1 MSSPTLS
8 PPRRDVWQP
17 SVRRSLVIFLTV
29 AALIAL
35 PALPALALNPFEF
48 EVYPYAT
55 EGPGVVELE
64 WLQSFVPKGHA
75 AADQDT
81 AASNHIYRSSF
92 ELTYG
97 LTDRIE
103 AAAYL
108 DLGKPSGDSVSYAG
122 SRYRLRGR
130 LFEQGELPVDLG
142 WYAEL
147 EWRKR
152 PRFGDQDLEADLRP
166 IIERD
171 FGRFSLELNPIFE
184 KALVGPGQNKGF
196 EFSYAAKLAWRW
208 RERLSPG
215 VEFYGDIGHIDDSD
229 PLTRQQ
235 HYVFPVV
242 DLRLPHNLALNLGV
256 GVGLTRGSDQVITKV
271 NLELEHF
278 VGALFE

>member
-1 MSSPTLS
+1 MYAMLS
-8 PPRRDVWQP
+8 GGGTTRV
-17 SVRRSLVIFLTV
+17 VRQGCLIVLTV
-29 AALIAL
+29 TALIAI
-35 PALPALALNPFEF
+35 PARRALALNPFEF

-75 AADQDT
+75 ATGQDA
-81 AASNHIYRSSF
+81 AASNHIYRSSI
-92 ELTYG
+92 ELTSG

-108 DLGKPSGDSVSYAG
+108 DLGKPSGHSLDYAG

-147 EWRKR
+147 EWMNR

-171 FGRFSLELNPIFE
+171 VGRFSILLNPIFE
-184 KALVGPGQNKGF
+184 KALAGPGQNKGF

-215 VEFYGDIGHIDDSD
+215 VEFYGAIGHIDDSD

-242 DLRLPHNLALNLGV
+242 DIKLPHSLALNVGV

>member
-1 MSSPTLS
+1 VIALTL
-8 PPRRDVWQP
+8 
-17 SVRRSLVIFLTV
+17 
-29 AALIAL
+29 AAMFAL
-35 PALPALALNPFEF
+35 PAHPALALNPFEF

-55 EGPGVVELE
+55 EGPGMVELE

-75 AADQDT
+75 ADRDT

-108 DLGKPSGDSVSYAG
+108 DLGKPSGHSFDYAG

-171 FGRFSLELNPIFE
+171 FGRFSIELNPIFE
-184 KALVGPGQNKGF
+184 KALAGPGQNKGF

-242 DLRLPHNLALNLGV
+242 DIKLPHSLALNLGV

>member
-1 MSSPTLS
+1 MHAPMLS
-8 PPRRDVWQP
+8 RPRGGATRV
-17 SVRRSLVIFLTV
+17 VRRSLVIALTV
-29 AALIAL
+29 TALIAM
-35 PALPALALNPFEF
+35 PACRALALNPFEF

-64 WLQSFVPKGHA
+64 LLQSFVPKGHA
-75 AADQDT
+75 ADNNA
-81 AASNHIYRSSF
+81 AASNHIYRSSL

-103 AAAYL
+103 AAVYL
-108 DLGKPSGDSVSYAG
+108 DLGKPSGHSLDYAG

-130 LFEQGELPVDLG
+130 LFEQ
-142 WYAEL
+142 
-147 EWRKR
+147 
-152 PRFGDQDLEADLRP
+152 
-166 IIERD
+166 RD
-171 FGRFSLELNPIFE
+171 FGRFSIVLNPIFD

-242 DLRLPHNLALNLGV
+242 DIKLPHSLALNVGV